1 MKEIF
6 LLRLRE
12 KIDIIQPEV
21 NMLRKWTFMAVCFV
35 VTLHLVSLFSFGTYS
50 IVAYDKENGQIGV
63 AVQSHWFSVGALVP
77 WAEPGVGAVATQSF
91 VEPSYGPL
99 GLEMMRVGKTA
110 QQALEGLTTADPNR
124 DVRQVGMV
132 DIKGNTAAHTGK
144 LCIDAAGHYV
154 GKNFTCQANMME
166 KNTVW
171 NAMAKAYENTKG
183 ELVDRLLAALEAA
196 EAEGGDIRGRQSA
209 AILVVKAVPSGAPWN
224 DRIYDLRVEDHPVPL
239 VEIRRL
245 VTVAKAYNHMNAGD
259 GYLTANNIEAA
270 LKEYTTAMEIYP
282 GNPEMIFWPAVTMA
296 AAGKVEESL
305 PLFKKVFAQD
315 IRWAELLKRLP
326 KVNQF
331 PKDEALMKKIL
342 SLVPPEKK

>member
-1 MKEIF
+1 MLKKWF
-6 LLRLRE
+6 LA
-12 KIDIIQPEV
+12 V
-21 NMLRKWTFMAVCFV
+21 VCFV
-35 VTLHLVSLFSFGTYS
+35 LIFHVVSPFSFGTYS

-63 AVQSHWFSVGALVP
+63 AVQSHWFSVGTSVS

-99 GLEMMRVGKTA
+99 GLAMMRSGKTA
-110 QQALEGLTTADPNR
+110 EQALTGLTASDPNR

-132 DIKGNTAAHTGK
+132 DIRGNAAAHTGK
-144 LCIDAAGHYV
+144 LCIDAAGQYI
-154 GKNFTCQANMME
+154 GKNFSCQANMME

-171 NAMAKAYENTKG
+171 NAMAKAYESTGG

-196 EAEGGDIRGRQSA
+196 QAEGGDIRGKQSV

-224 DRIYDLRVEDHPVPL
+224 DRIYDLRVEDHPTPL
-239 VEIRRL
+239 KEIRRL

-259 GYLTANNIEAA
+259 GHLTDNNVNAA
-270 LKEYTTAMEIYP
+270 LKEYTTAMNIYP

-296 AAGKVEESL
+296 ASGKVEESL
-305 PLFKKVFAQD
+305 PLFKKVFQQD
-315 IRWAELLKRLP
+315 KRWAELLKRLP

-331 PKDEALMKKIL
+331 PKDEVLMKKIL
-342 SLVPPEKK
+342 SLVPMEK